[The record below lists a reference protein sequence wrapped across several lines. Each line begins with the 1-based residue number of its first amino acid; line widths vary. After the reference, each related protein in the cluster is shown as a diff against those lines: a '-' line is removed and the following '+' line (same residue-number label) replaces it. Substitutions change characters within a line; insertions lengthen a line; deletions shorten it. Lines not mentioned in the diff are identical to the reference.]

1 MKNQDRILAEFCKR
15 TVMTL
20 VDLMEIDKW
29 SQATVHR
36 YLNKWKA
43 FNSFNHN
50 GRYYVLKDI
59 PRFDVFGLWNYKGI
73 RFSKYGNLTKTI
85 IGLVDNSERGMTASE
100 LGVLVGNEVHPFL
113 KRLIANGSLMRSKKP
128 GGYVYFS
135 SDPHIRDAQEKYIL
149 DKNTSITEQVLL
161 ETAVAV
167 LIEKIKNPELEA
179 IELAVLLCSRGIV
192 IQEND
197 ISSFLSFHGLTK
209 KK

>member
-1 MKNQDRILAEFCKR
+1 MKTQDRILAEFCKR

-20 VDLMEIDKW
+20 VDLMEIDRW
-29 SQATVHR
+29 SPATVHR

-43 FNSFNHN
+43 FNSFNRN

-73 RFSKYGNLTKTI
+73 RFSRYGNLTKTI
-85 IGLVDNSERGMTASE
+85 IGLVDNSKRGMTASE
-100 LGVLVGNEVHPFL
+100 LCVLVGNEVHPFL

-135 SDPHIRDAQEKYIL
+135 SDPQIRDAQEKYIL
-149 DKNTSITEQVLL
+149 DKNTSVTEQLPL

-179 IELAVLLCSRGIV
+179 IELAALLRSRGIV
-192 IQEND
+192 IQGND
-197 ISSFLSFHGLTK
+197 VSSFLSFHGLTK